1 MVLELILMH
10 IKCNE
15 KIQSQTKKEKQV
27 LKEYK
32 VETW

>member
-10 IKCNE
+10 IKSNE
-15 KIQSQTKKEKQV
+15 KTQPQTKKEKQV
-27 LKEYK
+27 LKEYT